1 LAIASSLP
9 KSTFENILNA
19 SELNRIAM
27 VFSPLFEIV
36 FCPVYTPCREKL
48 HLNERASAQAALSF
62 EGYSGLRM

>member
-1 LAIASSLP
+1 
-9 KSTFENILNA
+9 
-19 SELNRIAM
+19 M

-48 HLNERASAQAALSF
+48 HLNERARAQVALSF